1 MPILVPVS
9 ELESG
14 MCLANNIVNQYSV
27 LLPHGHTI
35 SEKDIVSLNRLI
47 PKGMV
52 QVVDP
57 LLDQIVEF
65 QDNSYD
71 QNVSRVVRKNVAS
84 VVSKVSEQVRS
95 GVCLTSD
102 NITGMQEVIDEMLRY
117 LRENPVTMA
126 LIEQSSGW
134 DDYLQQH
141 SSSVFYLSLIIGNT
155 IRNYIMGERK
165 RLSSAT
171 NIHNILNLTPLAT
184 ASLFHDLGMV
194 PLEHLYRKKEPLTNE
209 EKEKVRLHPHIGADM
224 LPEKIEPIVR
234 QTVRDH
240 HENQNGSGYPQGLPG
255 NKVNIFSRIIRVAD
269 AYAAAISDKIH
280 KKGRPPAAILHEML
294 SSNYRHYYDPVI
306 LKVLVSI
313 VPPFPIGAKLKLK
326 NGYWAVVVQYNH
338 KEPFRPNIIIAFD
351 ELGDPLPKDQLDA
364 PFALGSYEGAEIK
377 TFGGEDMSFLNEK
390 TEEQE
395 DSIVPPSYSELL
407 DFSLP

>member
-9 ELESG
+9 ELELG
-14 MCLANNIVNQYSV
+14 MCLASNIVNQYSV

-35 SEKDIVSLNRLI
+35 CEKDIVSLNRLI
-47 PKGMV
+47 PKRMV

-57 LLDQIVEF
+57 ILDQIVEF
-65 QDNSYD
+65 QDDSYD

-95 GVCLTSD
+95 GVCLTRK
-102 NITGMQEVIDEMLRY
+102 NIAGMQEVIDEMLRY

-126 LIEQSSGW
+126 LIEQSSNW

-155 IRNYIMGERK
+155 IRNYITGERK

-171 NIHNILNLTPLAT
+171 NIHNILDLTPLAT

-194 PLEHLYRKKEPLTNE
+194 PLEYLYHKKEPLTNE
-209 EKEKVRLHPHIGADM
+209 EKEKIRLHPHAGADM

-313 VPPFPIGAKLKLK
+313 VPPFPIGTKLKLK
-326 NGYWAVVVQYNH
+326 NGYWAVVVRHNH
-338 KEPFRPNIIIAFD
+338 EEPFRPDIIVAFD

-390 TEEQE
+390 TESLD
-395 DSIVPPSYSELL
+395 DSILPQNYSELL

>member
-9 ELESG
+9 ELELG
-14 MCLANNIVNQYSV
+14 MCLASNIVNRYSV

-35 SEKDIVSLNRLI
+35 SEKDIMSLNRLI
-47 PKGMV
+47 PEGMV

-57 LLDQIVEF
+57 ILDQIIEF
-65 QDNSYD
+65 QDDSYD

-102 NITGMQEVIDEMLRY
+102 NIAGMQEVIDEMLRY

-141 SSSVFYLSLIIGNT
+141 SSSVFYLSLVIGNT
-155 IRNYIMGERK
+155 IRNYIKGERE
-165 RLSSAT
+165 RLSAAT
-171 NIHNILNLTPLAT
+171 YIHDSLNLTPLAT

-194 PLEHLYRKKEPLTNE
+194 PLEYLYRKKVPLTDE
-209 EKEKVRLHPHIGADM
+209 EKEKIRLHPHTGADM
-224 LPEKIEPIVR
+224 LPDKIEPIVR
-234 QTVRDH
+234 QIVRDH

-269 AYAAAISDKIH
+269 AYAAAISDKVY
-280 KKGRPPAAILHEML
+280 KKGKPSTAVLHEML
-294 SSNYRHYYDPVI
+294 HGGYRHFYDPVI
-306 LKVLVSI
+306 LKVFASI

-326 NGYWAVVVQYNH
+326 NGYWAVVVRYNH
-338 KEPFRPNIIIAFD
+338 EEPFRPKVIIAFD
-351 ELGDPLPKDQLDA
+351 EFGDPLQQDQLDT
-364 PFALGSYEGAEIK
+364 PFALGSRTGTEVCM
-377 TFGGEDMSFLNEK
+377 FGGEDMSFLNEQA
-390 TEEQE
+390 ESQD
-395 DSIVPPSYSELL
+395 DSILPQSYSELL

>member
-47 PKGMV
+47 PERMV

-65 QDNSYD
+65 QDDSYD

-84 VVSKVSEQVRS
+84 VVSKVSEKVRS

-141 SSSVFYLSLIIGNT
+141 SSSVFYLSLGH
-155 IRNYIMGERK
+155 R
-165 RLSSAT
+165 
-171 NIHNILNLTPLAT
+171 
-184 ASLFHDLGMV
+184 F
-194 PLEHLYRKKEPLTNE
+194 
-209 EKEKVRLHPHIGADM
+209 
-224 LPEKIEPIVR
+224 
-234 QTVRDH
+234 
-240 HENQNGSGYPQGLPG
+240 
-255 NKVNIFSRIIRVAD
+255 
-269 AYAAAISDKIH
+269 
-280 KKGRPPAAILHEML
+280 PA
-294 SSNYRHYYDPVI
+294 
-306 LKVLVSI
+306 
-313 VPPFPIGAKLKLK
+313 
-326 NGYWAVVVQYNH
+326 
-338 KEPFRPNIIIAFD
+338 
-351 ELGDPLPKDQLDA
+351 
-364 PFALGSYEGAEIK
+364 
-377 TFGGEDMSFLNEK
+377 
-390 TEEQE
+390 
-395 DSIVPPSYSELL
+395 
-407 DFSLP
+407 